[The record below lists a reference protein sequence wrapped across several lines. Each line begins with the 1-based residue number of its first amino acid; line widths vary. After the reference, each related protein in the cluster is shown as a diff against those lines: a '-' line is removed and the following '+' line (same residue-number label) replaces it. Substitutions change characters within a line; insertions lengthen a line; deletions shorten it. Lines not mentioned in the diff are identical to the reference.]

1 MSTGGESKALMDS
14 ALMRRLRNH
23 ADLRRA
29 GLTVEAMPDGGV
41 MAILDDRLLGFWHW
55 EPGGFVFRRD
65 ERAAAENHTATLYG
79 VVLYLATLIDVERRN
94 RSLDDDEANVA

>member
-1 MSTGGESKALMDS
+1 MEIDGESKALMDA

-29 GLTVEAMPDGGV
+29 GLTVEAMPDGRV
-41 MAILDDRLLGFWHW
+41 MAMLDDRLLGFWHW
-55 EPGGFVFRRD
+55 EKGSFVFRR
-65 ERAAAENHTATLYG
+65 EVKGVPETHTGTLYG

-94 RSLDDDEANVA
+94 DRRDDDAASVA